1 MKICILGGGT
11 AGFMTAA
18 TLVKLFPQHEI
29 KLIESPQEKTVGVG
43 ESTILGF
50 KAWLNLLDIKDED
63 FMKDCNSIY
72 R

>member
-50 KAWLNLLDIKDED
+50 HAL
-63 FMKDCNSIY
+63 
-72 R
+72 